1 MSLPSL
7 PDRGDV
13 LQMLASYGDRAPQ
26 EVGEQLGSLEVT
38 WLIAQ
43 AEQRYAVVLD
53 LPDEAFAAMQTVTG
67 AVQVLRA
74 AVAGA
79 HAGTTPAH
87 AAGTTP
93 AHAAGTTP
101 VDAGGT
107 APAPAGGPR
116 MPGPAASPA
125 GAERAGSLAEGGNG

>member
-67 AVQVLRA
+67 AVQVLRT
-74 AVAGA
+74 AVAGT
-79 HAGTTPAH
+79 HAGTAPAH
-87 AAGTTP
+87 A
-93 AHAAGTTP
+93 
-101 VDAGGT
+101 DGT
-107 APAPAGGPR
+107 APAPAGGLG